1 MSSRFFTNSG
11 ENTLLKKFAGIF
23 EHNPDIE
30 RFDSLIGY
38 LRASGYFAIRPHL
51 NNVPQIRLLVGINVD
66 EIMEQ
71 YHQKGRLFLADAGR
85 AMREF
90 RDGLSSD
97 IAAARYSPDVEK
109 GILQFAE
116 DVASKKIE
124 IRAHPTKRLH
134 AKIYLFIPKGFNE
147 HKPGSVITGSSNLT
161 GAGLGVDEVG
171 SNYEFNVLSHDYQ
184 DVKFASD
191 EFEKLWAEGVHV
203 LPKVVSDITQK
214 SHLRDDLSP
223 FELYVKLL
231 IEFFGPAIEY
241 DPNSETDLP
250 EGFMRLAYQM
260 DAVKQG
266 FLMLQRHHGF
276 FLSDVVGLGKTIIA
290 VLIAKKFFY
299 HNGFPAH
306 LSRVLVVAPPALL
319 DGWQRTL
326 DKFDMQYVE
335 LHSSGSL
342 HKIRQPDR
350 FDLVIVDEAHKFRND
365 TADSYDEL
373 QRICKTPTRRRLRD
387 NLLAR
392 KKVILVSATPL
403 NNRPN
408 DIRNLVGLSGGTIRQ
423 SSASTTWR
431 SALPAPCATQVPPEA
446 IMIGC
451 SAVAMPLA
459 GRMHSTVPSGRRRW
473 MKGSRFEA
481 TMNFQAVFENLFGSR
496 GATNVP

>member
-1 MSSRFFTNSG
+1 MSTRFFTNSG

-30 RFDSLIGY
+30 RFDALIGY

-51 NNVPQIRLLVGINVD
+51 DKVPQIRLLVGINVD

-90 RDGLSSD
+90 KDGLSSD

-203 LPKVVSDITQK
+203 LPKVVSEITQK

-223 FELYVKLL
+223 FELYIKLL
-231 IEFFGPAIEY
+231 IEF
-241 DPNSETDLP
+241 
-250 EGFMRLAYQM
+250 
-260 DAVKQG
+260 
-266 FLMLQRHHGF
+266 
-276 FLSDVVGLGKTIIA
+276 
-290 VLIAKKFFY
+290 
-299 HNGFPAH
+299 
-306 LSRVLVVAPPALL
+306 
-319 DGWQRTL
+319 
-326 DKFDMQYVE
+326 
-335 LHSSGSL
+335 
-342 HKIRQPDR
+342 
-350 FDLVIVDEAHKFRND
+350 
-365 TADSYDEL
+365 
-373 QRICKTPTRRRLRD
+373 
-387 NLLAR
+387 
-392 KKVILVSATPL
+392 
-403 NNRPN
+403 
-408 DIRNLVGLSGGTIRQ
+408 
-423 SSASTTWR
+423 
-431 SALPAPCATQVPPEA
+431 
-446 IMIGC
+446 
-451 SAVAMPLA
+451 
-459 GRMHSTVPSGRRRW
+459 
-473 MKGSRFEA
+473 
-481 TMNFQAVFENLFGSR
+481 
-496 GATNVP
+496 